1 MASEQPLTA
10 ESERYKL
17 ILDVATE
24 GFWDWDLKTD
34 QAYLSPRYCQLV
46 GCSPEDTRFDRHFFR
61 SIIHPDD
68 RDRVFDIIG
77 EHLQGKRDISVI
89 EYRMISRDG
98 TVRWIEG
105 RGKIVEYDGQGNPA
119 RIVGTIVDIS
129 ERKRGEDTFH
139 FLASRL
145 PDTVVARFDRALRH
159 IYVSDSIEAVT
170 GKPWQFF
177 IGRTN
182 RDLGMPEE
190 LVQQW
195 DAALHSVWDTGQAR
209 QIEFTFPAP
218 DGRLFYYECQL
229 IPELSDNGT
238 IGSVVSISRDISER
252 KRSELLLQQSEEKF
266 RMTFEGASD
275 AIFWADADSGMLI
288 NCNRAAERML
298 ELPRTEII
306 GRDQTFLHPPEMA
319 GHFAAQFRMTVAQHR
334 EVDNAEAIVIS
345 RSGRRIPVHIKH
357 SVTRVGEKSIMQGLF
372 RDVTEQKR
380 AEEALRQSHIL
391 LNNLSLQV
399 PGVLFQTLISPDGHT
414 CTPYSSEKLHEI
426 YELSPD
432 QIREDV
438 APVFQR
444 FHPDDR
450 DRIIASLAAATERLT
465 KWECEYRV
473 LLPHQGLKWLY
484 GAALP
489 RKMAD
494 GTVAFYGIIMDI
506 SERIRAEEQL
516 VELNQKLR
524 ALSDHLQTVQE
535 RERLAMAR
543 DIHDEIGQSLTVLK
557 LDLQWIAHRLLTRES
572 AVQERVNEMRWNIE
586 QLTSAVQ
593 RFAAVLRPPLLDS
606 LGLAAAIDWQVAEF
620 SRRSGIECFVMLN
633 EEIDPLE
640 PQLATAVMRIVQEGL
655 TNVLRHARAT
665 EVSVSLCKREGQ
677 LVLEIGD
684 NGRGIRPEEIESP
697 QAYGLMG
704 MQERARICRG
714 ELTVRGAE
722 GGGTLLRVTVP
733 LRSGE

>member
-1 MASEQPLTA
+1 MV
-10 ESERYKL
+10 SERTL
-17 ILDVATE
+17 
-24 GFWDWDLKTD
+24 
-34 QAYLSPRYCQLV
+34 
-46 GCSPEDTRFDRHFFR
+46 
-61 SIIHPDD
+61 
-68 RDRVFDIIG
+68 RV
-77 EHLQGKRDISVI
+77 E
-89 EYRMISRDG
+89 
-98 TVRWIEG
+98 
-105 RGKIVEYDGQGNPA
+105 N
-119 RIVGTIVDIS
+119 
-129 ERKRGEDTFH
+129 ERKRGEDIFH

-209 QIEFTFPAP
+209 QIEFTYPAP
-218 DGRLFYYECQL
+218 DSRLIYYECQL
-229 IPELSDNGT
+229 IPELADNGT
-238 IGSVVSISRDISER
+238 ISSVVSISRDISER

-275 AIFWADADSGMLI
+275 AIFWADADSGILI
-288 NCNRAAERML
+288 NCNRAAEAML

-306 GRDQTFLHPPEMA
+306 GRHQTFLHPPEMA
-319 GHFAAQFRMTVAQHR
+319 EHFADQFRMTVAQHR
-334 EVDNAEAIVIS
+334 EVDNAEAIVVS

-357 SVTRVGEKSIMQGLF
+357 SVTRVGEVSIMQGLF
-372 RDVTEQKR
+372 RD
-380 AEEALRQSHIL
+380 
-391 LNNLSLQV
+391 
-399 PGVLFQTLISPDGHT
+399 
-414 CTPYSSEKLHEI
+414 
-426 YELSPD
+426 
-432 QIREDV
+432 
-438 APVFQR
+438 
-444 FHPDDR
+444 
-450 DRIIASLAAATERLT
+450 
-465 KWECEYRV
+465 
-473 LLPHQGLKWLY
+473 
-484 GAALP
+484 
-489 RKMAD
+489 
-494 GTVAFYGIIMDI
+494 I
-506 SERIRAEEQL
+506 SERVRAEEQL

-557 LDLQWIAHRLLTRES
+557 LDLEWIAHRLPAKES

-593 RFAAVLRPPLLDS
+593 RIAADLRPPLLDS
-606 LGLAAAIDWQVAEF
+606 LGLAAAIDWHVAEF

-633 EEIDPLE
+633 EEVDPLE

-665 EVSVSLCKREGQ
+665 EVSVSLCKRDSQ

-704 MQERARICRG
+704 MQERSRICRG
-714 ELTVRGAE
+714 ELTVGGAE
-722 GGGTLLRVTVP
+722 GGGTLLRLTVP